1 MLPCYILGGEVNVSF
16 CNEIETLFAKQGFS
30 RSGAATLLSEA
41 TPCLQ
46 SLSHGMEAASGRA
59 MRLRFSAGGALRA
72 QETSL
77 EPFAG
82 HPPSDGE

>member
-1 MLPCYILGGEVNVSF
+1 MRFE
-16 CNEIETLFAKQGFS
+16 
-30 RSGAATLLSEA
+30 AATLLTET

-46 SLSHGMEAASGRA
+46 PLSHGMVAPFGRA
-59 MRLRFSAGGALRA
+59 MRLWFSAGGALRA

-82 HPPSDGE
+82 HRPSDGE